1 MMGEPFHPWLQGFLQ
16 RISAGKLPAVSVT
29 ESSLSDADW
38 YRLWHSQLSSRLLD
52 LQSRL
57 LQAKGQSF
65 YTIGSAGHEGN
76 AAVAAALRLSD
87 PAFLHYRSG
96 AFFIER
102 SKQLPGSTPLY
113 DMLLSFCASS
123 DDPISGGR
131 HKVLG
136 SLALNIPPQTS
147 TIASQIP
154 KAVGTAF
161 AIDLCKRLGQVGHWP
176 NDAIVMCSFGDA
188 SANHSTAQG
197 AINSACWAAFQHVPL
212 PILFVCEDNGLGI
225 STPTPQGWI
234 EQSLAERPELRY
246 FAADGADV
254 AQSYAVA
261 RKAAHYVRS
270 KRQPALLHLSTVR
283 LFGHAGADAEVAYR
297 SKQQIEAELELDP
310 LLASSAALLARGILS
325 REDLVSA
332 VSELATQI
340 SRVAAIASAKPK
352 LSSAAAVM
360 ASIAPT
366 RPALPAPPLASTEL
380 RRAIFDFDKHN
391 LAKPQH
397 LAKLL
402 NWTLH
407 DLFAQFSHTV
417 LFGEDVGKKGG
428 VYGVSQHLVHAFG
441 ANRVINTLLDEQ
453 SILGLAIGL
462 AQQGLLPIAEIQFLA
477 YVHNAEDQ
485 IRGEAATLPFFSNG
499 QYHNAMVIR
508 IAGLAYQRGFGG
520 HFHNDNSFAVFR
532 DIPGIILLC
541 PSNGADAAL
550 LLRQAVQLAYE
561 QKRLVIFLEPIALYM
576 TRDLLTPGDGR
587 WLCDYPLPDTPIPAL
602 GEPAVFEQGLFQQG
616 DAATLAIISY
626 GNGYYLSRQAAA
638 ELEDSGITLRIID
651 LRCLV
656 PLHTAAIIAALG
668 DCQQLIIVDE
678 CRRRGSLSEELF
690 TALHEARPGYY
701 HISRITAQDSFIPL
715 GAAAYSVLPSK
726 QQIIDMIYS
735 LTAQPLTQE
744 SHK

>member
-1 MMGEPFHPWLQGFLQ
+1 MAGTLHPWLQSYLQ
-16 RISAGKLPAVSVT
+16 RIEQGSWPAVS
-29 ESSLSDADW
+29 SLQQGLSDSEL
-38 YRLWHSQLSSRLLD
+38 YRLWHSQLCSRLLD

-76 AAVAAALRLSD
+76 AAIAAALRPTD

-102 SKQLPGSTPLY
+102 SKQLPGSTPLH

-147 TIASQIP
+147 TIASQLP

-161 AIDLCKRLGQVGHWP
+161 AIGLSRRLGHTGSWP
-176 NDAIVMCSFGDA
+176 DDALVMCSFGDA

-197 AINSACWAAFQHVPL
+197 AINAACWAAYQHVPL
-212 PILFVCEDNGLGI
+212 PMLFVCEDNGLGI
-225 STPTPQGWI
+225 STPTPHGWI
-234 EQSLAERPELRY
+234 EQSLADRPELRY
-246 FAADGADV
+246 FAADGADL
-254 AQSYAVA
+254 AQTYAVA
-261 RKAAHYVRS
+261 RKAAHYVRT

-283 LFGHAGADAEVAYR
+283 LFGHAGADTETAYR
-297 SKQQIEAELELDP
+297 HKNLIESELEQDP
-310 LLASSAALLARGILS
+310 LLASTGCVLARGVLS
-325 REDLVSA
+325 GPQLYSTVSA
-332 VSELATQI
+332 LAQQI
-340 SRVAAIASAKPK
+340 CRVAEVASSAPK
-352 LSSAAAVM
+352 LSSASEVM
-360 ASIAPT
+360 AAIAPLKPT
-366 RPALPAPPLASTEL
+366 LPAPPLPVS
-380 RRAIFDFDKHN
+380 AIRSALFDFDKHN
-391 LAKPQH
+391 MGKPQH

-407 DLFAQFSHTV
+407 DLFAQYSNTL
-417 LFGEDVGKKGG
+417 LFGEDVAKKGG
-428 VYGVSQHLVHAFG
+428 VYGVSQHLLQAFG

-453 SILGLAIGL
+453 SILGMAIGL
-462 AQQGLLPIAEIQFLA
+462 AQQGFIPIAEIQFLA

-532 DIPGIILLC
+532 DIPGIIVLC

-576 TRDLLTPGDGR
+576 TRDLLLPGDGR
-587 WLCDYPLPDTPIPAL
+587 WLHDYPLPDTPLPAL
-602 GEPAVFEQGLFQQG
+602 GEPAVFDQGPEQGP
-616 DAATLAIISY
+616 AAQPELVIISY
-626 GNGYYLSRQAAA
+626 GNGYFLSRQAAA
-638 ELEDSGITLRIID
+638 ELEESGYSLRILDI
-651 LRCLV
+651 RCLV
-656 PLHTAAIIAALG
+656 PLHTDAIIAALAG
-668 DCQQLIIVDE
+668 CARVLIVDE

-690 TALHEARPGYY
+690 TTLHEARPGYFQL
-701 HISRITAQDSFIPL
+701 SRITAEDSFIPL
-715 GAAAYSVLPSK
+715 GAAAYAVLPSK
-726 QQIIDMIYS
+726 QQIIDKVQQLLSGERAI
-735 LTAQPLTQE
+735 
-744 SHK
+744 